1 MRRFFKRYSRFIWIA
16 AYAGLT
22 VASFAAGFQPGKVIF
37 TSFRQALIEM
47 VTFVPFVFIIVGLF
61 DVWVP
66 KDKIQKHIG
75 HESGIKGIILVTL
88 LAMLQAGPLYSTFPV
103 AYLMYKKGASPRNI
117 FIYLGVFS
125 CMKVPLLGIE
135 IGYLGLKFSLVRL
148 MITLPLFIA
157 IGYFMEW
164 YLRDRH
170 FEVYDGT
177 EKTPGEAK
185 GVEST

>member
-1 MRRFFKRYSRFIWIA
+1 MRRFLRKYSKFIWLTAYAVLTIA
-16 AYAGLT
+16 A
-22 VASFAAGFQPGKVIF
+22 FAIGFHPGQAIF
-37 TSFRQALIEM
+37 TSFSQSLLEM
-47 VTFVPFVFIIVGLF
+47 VTFVPFIFIIVGLF

-66 KDKIQKHIG
+66 KEKIEKHIG
-75 HESGIKGIILVTL
+75 RESGIKGIVLVTL

-125 CMKVPLLGIE
+125 SMKVPLLGIE
-135 IGYLGLKFSLVRL
+135 IGYLGLDFSLARTLV
-148 MITLPLFIA
+148 TLPLFIA

-170 FEVYDGT
+170 FEIYDGR
-177 EKTPGEAK
+177 EKTPGAGK
-185 GVEST
+185 